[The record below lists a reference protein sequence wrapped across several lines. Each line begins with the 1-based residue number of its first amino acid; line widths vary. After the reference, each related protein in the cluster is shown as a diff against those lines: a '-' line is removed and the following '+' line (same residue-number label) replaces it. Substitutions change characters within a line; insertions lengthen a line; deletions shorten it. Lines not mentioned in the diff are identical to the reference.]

1 MRPLSLRLTAI
12 LPAAVAALAIVGVAT
27 AGGVTGPAFYVDG
40 TTYRT
45 VGTPSNFTETGAP
58 DHSYD
63 IIYNF
68 GGLQLNVA
76 EAAPGDPDFNGG
88 RWQVHAL
95 SFSDYAGALADP
107 AVDMNANDV
116 LDSAEE
122 VEAAIMLGYAT
133 DLGVVHSFECPV
145 IKIP

>member
-40 TTYRT
+40 TAYRT